1 MHRSLRSGLALP
13 LVGAMIAAALI
24 ATAPAASAAAPARG
38 DGHRITLM
46 VHGFDREADTN
57 CASSWKDAKNLLNAN
72 GWGDVVTFG
81 YYNKATNC
89 DLRLQ
94 GTTDTRIQE
103 IGRQF
108 AWTVYYLY
116 SSHDVAIDVVT
127 HSMGGLVAKAAIEG
141 VNRYG
146 VGKTPPDLS
155 GLTVDKNNIGAT
167 VWPIAWP
174 PYLYIE
180 DMVTISTPH
189 QGIGSALVTACAITH
204 EQCSDMRP
212 GSGFLSWLG
221 KQPLSQMGTDYTFL
235 ASNHDDTV
243 SVDSATNKRTAHHW
257 ALYDKNADGGTLSH
271 TAMRT
276 TSTGE
281 WQASWG
287 GQLSD
292 EGSGSYPAP
301 LLRMMDGLYDQ
312 QAQ

>member
-24 ATAPAASAAAPARG
+24 ATAPAASAAAPARS
-38 DGHRITLM
+38 DGHRVTLM

-103 IGRQF
+103 VGRQF

-116 SSHDVAIDVVT
+116 SSHDVAVDVVT

-180 DMVTISTPH
+180 DMVTLATPH
-189 QGIGSALVTACAITH
+189 QGIGSALVTACALTH

-212 GSGFLSWLG
+212 GSGFISWLG

-235 ASNHDDTV
+235 ASSHDDTV
-243 SVDSATNKRTAHHW
+243 SADSATNKRTAHHW

-276 TSTGE
+276 TSTGA

>member
-1 MHRSLRSGLALP
+1 MRRLARSGFVLSS
-13 LVGAMIAAALI
+13 VGVMVAAALV
-24 ATAPAASAAAPARG
+24 ATAPAASAVPARG
-38 DGHRITLM
+38 DGHRVTVM
-46 VHGFDREADTN
+46 VHGFDREADISCSGAWN
-57 CASSWKDAKNLLNAN
+57 SAENLLNAN

-103 IGRQF
+103 VGRQF

-146 VGKTPPDLS
+146 VGKPPPDLS
-155 GLTVDKNNIGAT
+155 GLTVNPDDLGAT
-167 VWPIAWP
+167 VWPRAWP
-174 PYLYIE
+174 PFLYIE
-180 DMVTISTPH
+180 DMVTLATPH
-189 QGIGSALVTACAITH
+189 QGIGSAVVTACALTH

-212 GSGFLSWLG
+212 GSGFISWLG

-235 ASNHDDTV
+235 ASSHDDTV
-243 SVDSATNKRTAHHW
+243 SSDSATNKRTAHHW
-257 ALYDKNADGGTLSH
+257 ALYSSNADGGTLSH
-271 TAMRT
+271 TSIRN
-276 TSTGE
+276 TSTGD
-281 WQASWG
+281 WQATYG
-287 GQLSD
+287 GQLSE
-292 EGSGSYPAP
+292 EGVGSYPAP
-301 LLRMMDGLYDQ
+301 LLRMLDGLYDQ